1 MVPAPPP
8 TRPPQFTGSGATV
21 VALLS
26 MALAMQSGG
35 ITPGDARSATHESAT
50 VREIAVAV
58 VAAAAKNLM
67 GSTDRLDAT
76 LSASPVACVEGSP
89 QDDGPRSDAES
100 VGAYFRVL
108 DERLLDLPPPAC

>member
-1 MVPAPPP
+1 MEPAPTP
-8 TRPPQFTGSGATV
+8 TRSPQFTGSGATV

-67 GSTDRLDAT
+67 GSTDLLNAT
-76 LSASPVACVEGSP
+76 LSASPVVCVEG
-89 QDDGPRSDAES
+89 GPRIDLSRSDTKS